1 MSTGE
6 SDFKPSTR
14 FGKITGRRA
23 LGGFVLFFAIIFGA
37 NGLMVY
43 RALSTFDGVEV
54 EGAYQK
60 GRAYNHVIERMEA
73 QKKLG
78 WSAGIE
84 TRVLPGPETGKGHST
99 VLSVTFADAE
109 GRPVEGLSV
118 QGTFWRPVVSGE
130 DSRTMLRETAPGTY
144 EGLFSL
150 AGTGN
155 WQVRI
160 AATGPR
166 GETFVDE
173 KRVVTRAWGN
183 T

>member
-1 MSTGE
+1 MSVHD

-23 LGGFVLFFAIIFGA
+23 LSGFILFFAVVFGV

-43 RALSTFDGVEV
+43 RALSTFDGVEI

-60 GRAYNHVIERMEA
+60 GRAYNHVLEQMEA

-84 TRVLPGPETGKGHST
+84 TRPLPGDDHR
-99 VLSVTFADAE
+99 VMLSVSFADTA
-109 GRPVEGLSV
+109 GNPVQGLAV
-118 QGTFWRPVVSGE
+118 HGTFWRPVVSGE
-130 DSRTMLRETAPGTY
+130 DRRMPLSETAPGTY
-144 EGLFSL
+144 EGLFTL
-150 AGTGN
+150 ENPGN

-160 AATGPR
+160 AAAGPN

-173 KRVVTRAWGN
+173 KRIVTRN
-183 T
+183 